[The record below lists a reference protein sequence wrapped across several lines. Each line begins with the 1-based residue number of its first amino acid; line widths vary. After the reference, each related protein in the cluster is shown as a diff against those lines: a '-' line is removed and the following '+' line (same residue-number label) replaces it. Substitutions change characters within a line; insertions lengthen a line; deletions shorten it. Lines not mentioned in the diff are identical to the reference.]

1 MFEVSLMGSM
11 PRGNALLKAV
21 RDVDKGRMSKEDY
34 DAMVE
39 DATEKVVKLQDA
51 YDVDY
56 ITCGELSRD
65 NYVSFIAGALGGVN
79 MMSMSDMLPYFENKK
94 AYEDMLSILDV
105 PANSIKNAIC
115 AGKVTRDKPLVL
127 EELRAMK
134 RMTKS
139 KKKITLPGPYLVTRS
154 MWLKGL
160 SDNYYNSKEE
170 LGADVV
176 AIFKEEIRELQE
188 EGVEIIQF
196 DEPVLTEVV
205 FSPEHT
211 RTFMC
216 ASLSEKKDPTE
227 ELIFATGLIK
237 EVLASVDREKSRAA
251 LHVCRGN
258 WSKDETILLT
268 GSYTPLL
275 ELFEAVKADI
285 YFLEYSTDRAGDI
298 ASLFENKKIFEHA
311 TLGLGV
317 MNPRQDATESKESII
332 KRVEEVMDYLPPEKI
347 MLNPDCGFATFA
359 KKPVNELEH
368 IEEKLAVLES
378 VKKELRNRY
387 GQ

>member
-11 PRGNALLKAV
+11 PRGNALLKAA
-21 RDVDKGRMSKEDY
+21 RDLSKGRLDRESYE
-34 DAMVE
+34 AMV
-39 DATEKVVKLQDA
+39 AAGTEKVVRLQEA

-56 ITCGELSRD
+56 ITSGEQGRD
-65 NYVSFIAGALGGVN
+65 NYVSFIAGALDGVE
-79 MMSMSDMLPYFENKK
+79 MMSMSDMLPYIEDKK

-115 AGKVTRDKPLVL
+115 QGKIERSRSLVGGEL
-127 EELRAMK
+127 EAMK
-134 RMTKS
+134 KLTDRKI
-139 KKKITLPGPYLVTRS
+139 KITLPGPYLVTRS

-160 SDNYYNSKEE
+160 SDKFYDSKEA
-170 LGADVV
+170 LGEDVIRV
-176 AIFKEEIRELQE
+176 FKEEIEELQAM
-188 EGVEIIQF
+188 GVDIIQF

-205 FSPEHT
+205 FSPAHT

-227 ELIFATGLIK
+227 ELAFATHLIQ
-237 EVLASVDREKSRAA
+237 SVFNTIDRSKSKVG

-268 GSYTPLL
+268 GPYTPLL
-275 ELFEAVKADI
+275 DLFEAVKADI
-285 YFLEYSTDRAGDI
+285 YFLEFSTDRAGSI
-298 ASLFENKKIFEHA
+298 GSLFEGHDIFKDA

-317 MNPRQDATESKESII
+317 MNPRSDEAEPAEKII
-332 KRVEEVMDYLPPEKI
+332 ARVEEVMEYLPKERI

-378 VKKELRNRY
+378 VKENLRARY
-387 GQ
+387 A